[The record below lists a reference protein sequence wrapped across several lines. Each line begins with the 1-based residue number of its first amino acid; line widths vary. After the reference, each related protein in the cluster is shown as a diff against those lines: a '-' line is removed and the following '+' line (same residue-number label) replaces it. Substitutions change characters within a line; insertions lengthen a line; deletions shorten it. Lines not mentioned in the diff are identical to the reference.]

1 MTAGYLL
8 FALSE
13 RIFGAELTGAVE
25 ILSWRP
31 SRKVPLSYSYVEG
44 LIDYR
49 GGIYPVFNLR
59 QRLGL
64 GRQGPIGFTAE
75 APPAERKEQSIIL
88 LSEKKHT
95 FGISVDSALKMAVV
109 EVVPAASL
117 RTQGLDVKYIRGV
130 AYEDEREIIIL
141 DFERLFLNGG

>member
-1 MTAGYLL
+1 MTGGYLL
-8 FALSE
+8 FTLSE

-49 GGIYPVFNLR
+49 GGIYPIFNLR

-64 GRQGPIGFTAE
+64 GRQGPIGFIAE
-75 APPAERKEQSIIL
+75 EPQVERKEQGIIL
-88 LSEKKHT
+88 LSEKNNT
-95 FGISVDSALKMAVV
+95 FGISVDSVLKMATL
-109 EVVPAASL
+109 EIGPAVSL
-117 RTQGLDVKYIRGV
+117 KTQGLDTKYIRGV
-130 AYEDEREIIIL
+130 AYVDEQEIIIL